1 MMEEAQLVTQMLR
14 AAEDW
19 GRQRYGTKMS
29 ALSNSVLDYLD
40 DGSVT
45 TTVELYT
52 SQSPT
57 ETQEEIEPVQCT
69 VVLEPNGTIT
79 CQEI

>member
-1 MMEEAQLVTQMLR
+1 MEEAHIVTQMLR

-40 DGSVT
+40 DGSVA
-45 TTVELYT
+45 TTVELYA
-52 SQSPT
+52 SRAS

-79 CQEI
+79 CQEV